1 MRLTR
6 WISAPSGPD
15 ELSAERV
22 VIQIRWTGL
31 VLGFLL
37 ANTTLAPGQSAL
49 TLNLL
54 LAVGLVYTALDTGF
68 YRQKRI
74 FLGEYPLFIS
84 MMEALFIGLL
94 AHFHDGP
101 SSAFRYY
108 YLLSLLCCILRHG
121 PELVWITCA
130 LHLASWAALCLI
142 DTSRLGGESWLL
154 IPVVLIWSSWAGT
167 GLVSWK
173 RGTRLE
179 LERLNQELL
188 ASQRDLENRISQRTN
203 ELKEAQALMVQQEK
217 MANFGLLAA
226 GIAHEVGNPLT
237 GVTTLVQMLQR
248 RGQDAYTMEKLDLVA
263 GELARMRDILRE
275 LTAFSRPGSRERSW
289 EDPRDLLQEALGIAK
304 YHTRSGSRIRLPDPL
319 EGGGKVFCVRGQMT
333 QVFLNLMLNALD
345 AAGPQGQ
352 VELSMACSPS
362 EVRIQ
367 VKDDGPGVPPELVA
381 RLFQP
386 FVTTK
391 KEGTGLGLFLSR
403 KVVQAHGGTLEC
415 KDPHDADEGAVFEVV
430 LPLGRRGS
438 EEITPGL
445 NLQGKEKR

>member
-1 MRLTR
+1 MKLPGWILT
-6 WISAPSGPD
+6 PSGPD

-49 TLNLL
+49 TLNML
-54 LAVGLVYTALDTGF
+54 LAVGFAYTALDTWF
-68 YRQKRI
+68 YRKKSI

-84 MMEALFIGLL
+84 MMESLFIGLL

-101 SSAFRYY
+101 ASPFRYY

-130 LHLASWAALCLI
+130 LHLASWFSLCLVH
-142 DTSRLGGESWLL
+142 DARLGGESRLL
-154 IPVVLIWSSWAGT
+154 MPVVLVWSSWAGT

-173 RGTRLE
+173 RRTRLE
-179 LERLNQELL
+179 LERLNAQLL
-188 ASQRDLENRISQRTN
+188 DSQRELESRIGLRTN

-248 RGQDAYTMEKLDLVA
+248 RGQDDYTLEKLNLMA
-263 GELARMRDILRE
+263 AELTRMRDILRE
-275 LTAFSRPGSRERSW
+275 LTAFSRPGSRQRTW
-289 EDPRDLLQEALGIAK
+289 EDPRDLLHEALGIAK
-304 YHTRSGSRIRLPDPL
+304 YHTRSGSRIRLPEAL
-319 EGGGKVFCVRGQMT
+319 EASSKVYCVRGQMT

-352 VELSMACSPS
+352 VELTLHCSDS
-362 EVRIQ
+362 EVRIG
-367 VKDDGPGVPPELVA
+367 VRDNGPGVAPELLPG
-381 RLFQP
+381 LFQP
-386 FVTTK
+386 FVTSK

-403 KVVQAHGGTLEC
+403 KVVQAHGGTLE
-415 KDPHDADEGAVFEVV
+415 HVAVAESVGGAIFEVAI
-430 LPLGRRGS
+430 PLGRRPLPEG
-438 EEITPGL
+438 I
-445 NLQGKEKR
+445 